1 MNLFDIIF
9 LGILQGII
17 EWLPISSQG
26 NITLLLLEFFELE
39 YITAINL
46 SIILHIGTTL
56 AAIVYFRN
64 ELYNI
69 IKNNTNK
76 KDELASNIRTFL
88 IISTLVTGIL
98 GYVIYSNLSRFNFG
112 TEILIALIGTAL
124 IISGII
130 QKTSRI
136 YRISNRKNLDIRDAI
151 LIGIVQSFSV
161 MPGISRSGI
170 TVSYLLLRGIDVTKS
185 IRISFLM
192 SIPTI
197 IASQIGLILIQGFDK
212 LPITNIL
219 VGILSSFLVGLLTIN
234 LILKLAK
241 QIQFWIFCIIIGILS
256 FLPLIVIL

>member
-1 MNLFDIIF
+1 ML
-9 LGILQGII
+9 
-17 EWLPISSQG
+17 ESPEA
-26 NITLLLLEFFELE
+26 NINKPLAIKL
-39 YITAINL
+39 AINL

-69 IKNNTNK
+69 IKNNANK
-76 KDELASNIRTFL
+76 KDELVSNIRTFL

-98 GYVIYSNLSRFNFG
+98 GYIIYSNLSRLNFS

-136 YRISNRKNLDIRDAI
+136 YRISNTKDLSTRDAI
-151 LIGIVQSFSV
+151 LIGIIQSFSV

-185 IRISFLM
+185 IRISFFT
-192 SIPTI
+192 SNNKWEPPCK
-197 IASQIGLILIQGFDK
+197 SKPKLI
-212 LPITNIL
+212 
-219 VGILSSFLVGLLTIN
+219 FLL
-234 LILKLAK
+234 
-241 QIQFWIFCIIIGILS
+241 
-256 FLPLIVIL
+256 

>member
-1 MNLFDIIF
+1 MNLSEIIF
-9 LGILQGII
+9 LGSLQGII

-26 NITLLLLEFFELE
+26 NITLLLVEFFNLE
-39 YITAINL
+39 YMTAINL
-46 SIILHIGTTL
+46 SIILHTGTTL

-64 ELYNI
+64 ELYDI
-69 IKNNTNK
+69 IKNNNEKINELTN
-76 KDELASNIRTFL
+76 NIRTFL
-88 IISTLVTGIL
+88 IVSTLTTGLL
-98 GYVIYSNLSRFNFG
+98 GYIIYNNLSSFNFS
-112 TEILIALIGTAL
+112 TEILIALIGSAL

-130 QKTSRI
+130 QKTSQN
-136 YRISNRKNLDIRDAI
+136 YRIANKKDLNIKDAI

-185 IRISFLM
+185 IRISVLM

-197 IASQIGLILIQGFDK
+197 LGTQIGLIMIQGFDK
-212 LPITNIL
+212 FPMTNIL
-219 VGILSSFLVGLLTIN
+219 AGILSSFLVGLLTIN

-241 QIQFWIFCIIIGILS
+241 KIQFWIFCIVIGIIS

>member
-1 MNLFDIIF
+1 MNLFEIVF

-69 IKNNTNK
+69 IKNNANK
-76 KDELASNIRTFL
+76 KDELVSNIRTFL

-98 GYVIYSNLSRFNFG
+98 GYIIYSNLSRLNFS

-136 YRISNRKNLDIRDAI
+136 YRISNTKDLK
-151 LIGIVQSFSV
+151 IG
-161 MPGISRSGI
+161 R
-170 TVSYLLLRGIDVTKS
+170 
-185 IRISFLM
+185 
-192 SIPTI
+192 
-197 IASQIGLILIQGFDK
+197 AS
-212 LPITNIL
+212 
-219 VGILSSFLVGLLTIN
+219 
-234 LILKLAK
+234 
-241 QIQFWIFCIIIGILS
+241 CRERE
-256 FLPLIVIL
+256 